1 MTFRKLIKF
10 ITQSNKVEEDDNDEI
25 ISSEQ
30 DITNKLINEK
40 SEDISNDNIIGEDI
54 NNKK

>member
-10 ITQSNKVEEDDNDEI
+10 ITGSNKIEEDDNDEI
-25 ISSEQ
+25 ISNEQ
-30 DITNKLINEK
+30 DITNKIINEK
-40 SEDISNDNIIGEDI
+40 SEDISNDNNIGEDI